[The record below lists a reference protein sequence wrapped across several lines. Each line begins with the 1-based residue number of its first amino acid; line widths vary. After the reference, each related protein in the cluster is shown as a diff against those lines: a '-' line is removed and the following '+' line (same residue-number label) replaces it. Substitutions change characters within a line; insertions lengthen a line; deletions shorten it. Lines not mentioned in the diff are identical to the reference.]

1 MNSTQKANARIRW
14 IGRVV
19 GIVLVL
25 LASIYF
31 IGVVSRYAENLPSIS
46 WDINTIAALG
56 GASLVYILGLGVG
69 ILVWYLLLM
78 GVGES
83 PSLTETG
90 AIFTVSQFSKYIPG
104 NIAQHVSRLA
114 ISTARGWDAA
124 RVLLTMV
131 IEASWAVLASSFL
144 AFIALILFDS
154 STSVLDISLPSP
166 LQLIAL
172 VCFVI
177 LLPIAAYILLRNII
191 PRYFPRLSSLSRMSF
206 PSLPL
211 LVLCFILGL
220 FGFVLQGVLITIL
233 AKGIFNAASVNFW
246 VITGIFA
253 VAWVAGF
260 LTPGAP
266 AGLGIREAVLVAGL
280 TPIYGGGVALGITI
294 AARLVTTMTDGAAF
308 LLGLA
313 ASRSTR
319 ISARLQDD
327 PREFE

>member
-25 LASIYF
+25 LATIYF
-31 IGVVSRYAENLPSIS
+31 IGILSRYAENLPSIS
-46 WDINTIAALG
+46 WDIPTIAALG
-56 GASLVYILGLGVG
+56 GASLTYLLVIGVG
-69 ILVWYLLLM
+69 ILVWYLLLK

-83 PSLTETG
+83 PNLTETG

-104 NIAQHVSRLA
+104 NVAQHVSRLA

-154 STSVLDISLPSP
+154 STSVRDISLPSP
-166 LQLIAL
+166 IQLIAL

-177 LLPIAAYILLRNII
+177 LLPIAAFLLLRNII
-191 PRYFPRLSSLSRMSF
+191 PRFFPRLSNLSRMPF
-206 PSLPL
+206 PSLAF
-211 LVLCFILGL
+211 LVLCFILSL
-220 FGFVLQGVLITIL
+220 FEFVLHGILLTIL
-233 AKGIFNAASVNFW
+233 ARGIFSATSVNFW
-246 VITGIFA
+246 IITGIFA

-266 AGLGIREAVLVAGL
+266 AGLGIREAILLAGL
-280 TPIYGGGVALGITI
+280 TPIYGGGVALGVTI
-294 AARLVTTMTDGAAF
+294 AARLVTTMTDGLAF

-313 ASRSTR
+313 ASRLRRIPTR
-319 ISARLQDD
+319 LRDD
-327 PREFE
+327 HLDIE